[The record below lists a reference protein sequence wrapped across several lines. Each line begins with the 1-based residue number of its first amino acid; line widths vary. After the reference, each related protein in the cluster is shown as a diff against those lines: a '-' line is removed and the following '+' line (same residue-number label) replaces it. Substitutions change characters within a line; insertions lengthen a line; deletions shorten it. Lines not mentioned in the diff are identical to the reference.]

1 MNKHTFST
9 ANLTD
14 LELKEQGNRN
24 FTARKYEDAIKLY
37 SMAIVSFLNLID
49 KNQFTLQIKL
59 IIFFLDKKS
68 RKSNILYKSCSL
80 SFKIEEMGAG
90 MCGLSS
96 SS

>member
-37 SMAIVSFLNLID
+37 SMAIVSCSFNLID
-49 KNQFTLQIKL
+49 KNQFFAKIIIKLFNFFFTNFRLKIQKIQHFLQIV
-59 IIFFLDKKS
+59 
-68 RKSNILYKSCSL
+68 LYV
-80 SFKIEEMGAG
+80 I
-90 MCGLSS
+90 
-96 SS
+96 